1 MADLKIS
8 EIMLLQEKLQEK
20 YSGIWMKLVPENG
33 RNSLLWMV
41 EELGE
46 VISIIKKRGDS
57 DIMNE
62 PGVREAFVEEM
73 ADMLMYY
80 HDVLI
85 CYDISAEEISE
96 AFLKKN
102 SKNMKRD
109 FVKEHSNYLKEEMK

>member
-8 EIMLLQEKLQEK
+8 ELMLLQEELQEK
-20 YSGIWMKLVPENG
+20 YRGIWMKLIPENG

-46 VISIIKKRGDS
+46 VVSIIKKRGDS
-57 DIMNE
+57 AVMNE
-62 PGVREAFVEEM
+62 SGVREAFVEEM

-80 HDVLI
+80 LDALI
-85 CYDISAEEISE
+85 CYGVTADEISE
-96 AFLKKN
+96 AFMKKH

-109 FVKEHSNYLKEEMK
+109 FVKEHSSYLKEK